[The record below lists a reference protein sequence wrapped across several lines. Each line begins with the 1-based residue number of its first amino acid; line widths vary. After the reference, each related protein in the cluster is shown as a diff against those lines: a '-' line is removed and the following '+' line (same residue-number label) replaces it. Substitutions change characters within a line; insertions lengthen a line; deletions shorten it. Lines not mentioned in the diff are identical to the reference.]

1 MQPTAKEGIY
11 TKVNRF
17 GKKVF
22 IARFKIKGKTYRP
35 VLGTAPQMNLREA
48 VAKREEQIKEKKGY
62 KVHSG
67 KIIDI

>member
-1 MQPTAKEGIY
+1 MQTTAKEGIY

-35 VLGTAPQMNLREA
+35 GNYSPQFQPIKPRENDSKSLPENIGIYFHF
-48 VAKREEQIKEKKGY
+48 KR
-62 KVHSG
+62 
-67 KIIDI
+67 